1 MDKTTTT
8 SLKTVIDANKKSVL
22 PNFKELFRYKDLF
35 VTLAWRD
42 FKVRYAQTT
51 IGVLWALIQP
61 MVTLIILNLV
71 FGRFASVDTGDIPH
85 LLFTIAGLSIWTY
98 FSFVMTNSGSSIIQ
112 SQGMIKKI
120 YFPRLVVPLSKAV
133 VGLIDLGIT
142 LLILTVLMIYY
153 GVVPS
158 VNVWAAPLFILMGM
172 LSALAVGIW
181 LSALTVRYRDFQ
193 HVVPFMVQVGLYLT
207 PVAYPVTA
215 AADKIPEW
223 LLTIYYL
230 NPMAGIVDGFRWS
243 IFGGTAPD
251 SMMFLSF
258 LMVFV
263 LLISGLLYFR
273 KIEDDI
279 ADYV

>member
-1 MDKTTTT
+1 MNKTTTT

-42 FKVRYAQTT
+42 FRVRYAQTT
-51 IGVLWALIQP
+51 IGFLWAIIQP
-61 MVTLIILNLV
+61 LITLIILNLV
-71 FGRFASVDTGDIPH
+71 FGKFAAVDTGETPH

-142 LLILTVLMIYY
+142 LLILIVLMIYY

-193 HVVPFMVQVGLYLT
+193 HVVPFMVQLGLYLT